1 MQNNLKDIA
10 NFEDIYLSFYP
21 RLKRFAQEYV
31 VNEEDAENIVQDI
44 FMDLWTKR
52 EFLSSQIN
60 LTAYLF
66 TNIKNRCIDFHR
78 HRMVVLNATHEMQ
91 EEFELT
97 LQMKLQSLEVLDE
110 QIISDANIETII
122 DNAIQSLPER
132 CRQIFIMN
140 KIEGKKQK
148 IIAEELNIS
157 LNTVE
162 NQMAIAYQKLREILK
177 DYLPILFFLWI

>member
-1 MQNNLKDIA
+1 MQNNLKDIDD
-10 NFEDIYLSFYP
+10 FEDIYLSYYP

-31 VNEEDAENIVQDI
+31 VNEADAENIVQDI

-52 EFLSSQIN
+52 EFFSSQIN

-78 HRMVVLNATHEMQ
+78 HRMVVMNATRQMQ

-97 LQMKLQSLEVLDE
+97 MQMKLQSLEALDE

-140 KIEGKKQK
+140 KIEAKKQK

-177 DYLPILFFLWI
+177 DYLPILFFLLI

>member
-1 MQNNLKDIA
+1 
-10 NFEDIYLSFYP
+10 
-21 RLKRFAQEYV
+21 
-31 VNEEDAENIVQDI
+31 
-44 FMDLWTKR
+44 
-52 EFLSSQIN
+52 
-60 LTAYLF
+60 
-66 TNIKNRCIDFHR
+66 
-78 HRMVVLNATHEMQ
+78 MVVLNTTHAMQ

-97 LQMKLQSLEVLDE
+97 MQMKLQSLEALDE

-177 DYLPILFFLWI
+177 DYLPILFFLLI

>member
-10 NFEDIYLSFYP
+10 DFEDIYLSFYP

-78 HRMVVLNATHEMQ
+78 HRMVVMNATRQMQ

-97 LQMKLQSLEVLDE
+97 MQMKLQSLEVLDE

-177 DYLPILFFLWI
+177 DYLPILFFLLI